1 MNKAS
6 LAEALSD
13 RTGLPKKAADE
24 CIDAFTNIITETLQK
39 GEEVTIAGFGTFMAK
54 FRHARNGV
62 NPQNPSEAMQ
72 IPAVTV
78 PKFKAGKNLKEAVKH
93 TGPQQTPIE

>member
-6 LAEALSD
+6 LASALSEK
-13 RTGLPKKAADE
+13 TGLAKNAAEE
-24 CIDAFTNIITETLQK
+24 CIDAFTDIVTEALQ
-39 GEEVTIAGFGTFMAK
+39 GGDEVTIAGFGTFMAK

-62 NPQNPSEAMQ
+62 NPQNPNEPMQ

-78 PKFKAGKNLKEAVKH
+78 PKFKAGKNLKEALKH
-93 TGPQQTPIE
+93 TGEAKAL